1 MKTVV
6 DRRSGEPGYH
16 ESAKTEATASAPV
29 SGSEGIDV
37 PQAPVQAMG
46 FRVRRPSD
54 EPPDAEPSPASR
66 TWQSANGRRDP

>member
-1 MKTVV
+1 MVV
-6 DRRSGEPGYH
+6 DRTWGGPGYH
-16 ESAKTEATASAPV
+16 KSAKTEATASAPD

-46 FRVRRPSD
+46 FRVRQPSD

-66 TWQSANGRRDP
+66 REQSVNGRRDP